1 MKGGFL
7 FLYMKRIKLLIVF
20 IFIFFFC
27 YTITYV
33 IYTKFVINN
42 NYIDAYVLNKNIM
55 RGNSISSDDVIKIKV
70 LKDSYNED
78 ITMLKN
84 RFDENILINENL
96 SKGQIISNNM
106 FVTKEEYNYRNG
118 KELVSIELDKDD
130 TVINSRL
137 RKNILI
143 NIYFTQEVDNK
154 IETNIALENATVVD
168 VYDDN
173 ANSIECGNNASKI
186 TIYVPKNKV
195 MEINNFKEKGK
206 IKISIIN

>member
-7 FLYMKRIKLLIVF
+7 FLYMKRIKLLIIF

-173 ANSIECGNNASKI
+173 ANSIEFGNNASKI

>member
-7 FLYMKRIKLLIVF
+7 FLYMKRIKLLIIF

-143 NIYFTQEVDNK
+143 NI
-154 IETNIALENATVVD
+154 
-168 VYDDN
+168 
-173 ANSIECGNNASKI
+173 C
-186 TIYVPKNKV
+186 
-195 MEINNFKEKGK
+195 MMK
-206 IKISIIN
+206 IKNHM